1 MEGGSLFNP
10 GFLGGSFLWWVGQIA
25 DDSVWRD
32 NNLTGKYENKDT
44 PDGWG
49 RRYKVRIIGIHDQG
63 ETEIPSDQLPWAQI
77 MYPVTGGGGQASSGQ
92 TSNLRQG
99 MMVFGFFL
107 DSQDQQI
114 PVIMGVLGNN
124 SQTPLAT
131 STGNNRVTNA
141 VPGTLATSGHA
152 TGQIPKSEKTK
163 DKAPDVGL
171 TTKKPKSRYSQRDEA
186 TLAKLKREPE
196 ATGNNPTVA
205 LRNSPVTY
213 GEDLTQYIG
222 AEQNAIEQEAMR
234 VGFAAIDAKVA
245 ERRKRRQ
252 EALQNKLNQE
262 NSPEAPAEP
271 GATLEQVDSPHQMSA
286 GDVKLQE
293 RLEQKIP
300 MMKPDPDQKVQSAM
314 KSMQTVIE
322 TLTQKIDKYL
332 STIRSYIDQVSSV
345 ITNIRSAISS
355 AAFEASKYMKIMMDK
370 VMEYMMKILNE
381 AMAPIISALPSS
393 MRFMMLDLKET
404 IVELIRCLYCKITD
418 GLFGML
424 EGILSKAFD
433 ISALEQ
439 IARNP
444 NTAGTSR
451 KNPKVPVCYAEGV
464 VGQALAGNASSILDF
479 SDGLLDNVNTFL
491 DDIDSMVAGVSG
503 GLGDISNLMGGLTGN
518 ITSAMNFSN
527 IKLNVFGC
535 ELSPNIA
542 VSDFYTLATGGG
554 GTPEQQLPS
563 EKSVADSAN
572 TAAPADSPTETP
584 FIQPTSETPDVDL
597 SKSEVQVTT
606 TDPETGVI
614 TMRDD
619 LTPAEKQARADQL
632 AEADGALDIY

>member
-44 PDGWG
+44 PEGWG

-77 MYPVTGGGGQASSGQ
+77 MYPVTAGGGQASSGQ

-131 STGNNRVTNA
+131 SIGNNRVTNA
-141 VPGTLATSGHA
+141 IPGTLATSGHA
-152 TGQIPKSEKTK
+152 TGQIAKSEKTK

-196 ATGNNPTVA
+196 VTGNNPTVA
-205 LRNSPVTY
+205 LRNSPVSYSSTY
-213 GEDLTQYIG
+213 DYLDPTLDRSLDATLARED
-222 AEQNAIEQEAMR
+222 A
-234 VGFAAIDAKVA
+234 VVA
-245 ERRKRRQ
+245 EYEARKKKKK
-252 EALQNKLNQE
+252 ALQDKLNQE

-286 GDVKLQE
+286 GEVKLQE

-381 AMAPIISALPSS
+381 AMSPIISALPSS

-572 TAAPADSPTETP
+572 TAAPADSPTQTP
-584 FIQPTSETPDVDL
+584 FIQPTSETPDVDI

-614 TMRDD
+614 TKRDD

>member
-77 MYPVTGGGGQASSGQ
+77 MYPVTSGGCQASSGQ

-124 SQTPLAT
+124 SQTTLAT

-141 VPGTLATSGHA
+141 VPGTLAISGHA

-196 ATGNNPTVA
+196 DNPTVA

-222 AEQNAIEQEAMR
+222 AEQNAREQELMR
-234 VGFAAIDAKVA
+234 IGFERIARKVA
-245 ERRKRRQ
+245 ERKRKRR

-293 RLEQKIP
+293 KLEQKIP
-300 MMKPDPDQKVQSAM
+300 MMKPDPYP
-314 KSMQTVIE
+314 SM
-322 TLTQKIDKYL
+322 TL
-332 STIRSYIDQVSSV
+332 
-345 ITNIRSAISS
+345 
-355 AAFEASKYMKIMMDK
+355 
-370 VMEYMMKILNE
+370 
-381 AMAPIISALPSS
+381 
-393 MRFMMLDLKET
+393 
-404 IVELIRCLYCKITD
+404 
-418 GLFGML
+418 
-424 EGILSKAFD
+424 
-433 ISALEQ
+433 
-439 IARNP
+439 
-444 NTAGTSR
+444 
-451 KNPKVPVCYAEGV
+451 
-464 VGQALAGNASSILDF
+464 
-479 SDGLLDNVNTFL
+479 
-491 DDIDSMVAGVSG
+491 
-503 GLGDISNLMGGLTGN
+503 
-518 ITSAMNFSN
+518 
-527 IKLNVFGC
+527 
-535 ELSPNIA
+535 
-542 VSDFYTLATGGG
+542 
-554 GTPEQQLPS
+554 
-563 EKSVADSAN
+563 
-572 TAAPADSPTETP
+572 
-584 FIQPTSETPDVDL
+584 
-597 SKSEVQVTT
+597 
-606 TDPETGVI
+606 
-614 TMRDD
+614 
-619 LTPAEKQARADQL
+619 
-632 AEADGALDIY
+632 

>member
-44 PDGWG
+44 PEGWG

-77 MYPVTGGGGQASSGQ
+77 MYPVTAGGGQASSGQ

-124 SQTPLAT
+124 SQTSLAT
-131 STGNNRVTNA
+131 SIGNNRVTNA
-141 VPGTLATSGHA
+141 IPGTLATSGHA

-171 TTKKPKSRYSQRDEA
+171 TTKKPKSRSSQRDEA

-205 LRNSPVTY
+205 LKNSPVSY
-213 GEDLTQYIG
+213 YEDQSQYIG
-222 AEQNAIEQEAMR
+222 AEAEAREQEAMR
-234 VGFAAIDAKVA
+234 AGFAAIDATVA

-252 EALQNKLNQE
+252 KALQDKLNQE

-381 AMAPIISALPSS
+381 AMSPIISALPSS

-439 IARNP
+439 IARDP

-464 VGQALAGNASSILDF
+464 VGQTLAGNASSILDF

-563 EKSVADSAN
+563 EKSVADSTN
-572 TAAPADSPTETP
+572 TAAPADSTTQTP
-584 FIQPTSETPDVDL
+584 FIQPTSETPDVDI

-606 TDPETGVI
+606 TDPETGEMS
-614 TMRDD
+614 MRND
-619 LTPAEKQARADQL
+619 LTPAEKQARSDQL

>member
-205 LRNSPVTY
+205 LRNSPVSY
-213 GEDLTQYIG
+213 GEDLSQYIG
-222 AEQNAIEQEAMR
+222 AEAEAREQEAMR
-234 VGFAAIDAKVA
+234 AGFAAIDATVA

-293 RLEQKIP
+293 KLEQKIP

-381 AMAPIISALPSS
+381 AMSPIISALPSS

-572 TAAPADSPTETP
+572 TAAPADSSTQTP